1 MHQVLIALT
10 VFLQFGKTD
19 LNFRDGSVV
28 HGSGGLCGLQCGP
41 DYGSAGQ
48 CVFQCGFG
56 FHYAYL
62 IFAVVQYKECIAF
75 MYLLMFGKIN
85 LLDVA

>member
-1 MHQVLIALT
+1 MEASYTEAV
-10 VFLQFGKTD
+10 VCVVC
-19 LNFRDGSVV
+19 SVA
-28 HGSGGLCGLQCGP
+28 P

-62 IFAVVQYKECIAF
+62 IFAVVQYKERIAF

-85 LLDVA
+85 LLDIA